1 MTLEADD
8 IVIGPGLLGLI
19 RGELS
24 DLWAYKESDTEVVRD
39 ETIEAGSEIAQKA
52 REAAKAK
59 AAALADGASSL
70 VNGESDDKSGD
81 DEKEG
86 LDGEDDSWMEG
97 GVAGNNGQ
105 EGKARKR
112 RTKKK

>member
-1 MTLEADD
+1 M
-8 IVIGPGLLGLI
+8 I

-24 DLWAYKESDTEVVRD
+24 DLWAYKESDSEEVRD
-39 ETIEAGSEIAQKA
+39 ETIEPGSEVAQKA

-59 AAALADGASSL
+59 AAALAYGVSSL
-70 VNGESDDKSGD
+70 VDGANDEKSGD

-86 LDGEDDSWMEG
+86 VDGEDDSWMEG
-97 GVAGNNGQ
+97 GVAGSNGQ